1 MSQFVKVF
9 HFFRKKC
16 SLFFLNG
23 LVLLKI
29 LHKFATMKRITEKQS
44 RHSLTTQVVLWVV
57 GFVYVLFVTALFI
70 MFQYARESIYQ
81 EAMEKARQTLHTTEL
96 RIDNTLNEV
105 ETATRSLH
113 WTIEKR
119 LHRPEIMDSLCR
131 QFLKENPHIQSC
143 AIAFEP
149 DVYPEHGTYFE
160 VYASRSHA
168 DSTQINVAVNA
179 RNNLYTREKWYFIP
193 LHHGEPIWIDP
204 YVDVEHDETS
214 IITSYGMPLH
224 NKEGELVGVL
234 SVQISME
241 WFADLVLSLKPF
253 PNSHASIM
261 GTDGH
266 LIVHPDS
273 TFKAHEAFFTE
284 AFNDPA
290 NEAHLAAMSMKT
302 GHIGHGK
309 MQMDGKQ
316 SFIFYHPFKNA
327 GWSVAIV
334 CPESDIFSSYN
345 SLLGYMLIISFV
357 GLLLL
362 ALFCFFITHRELKP
376 LQKLV
381 DAAQQMASGQMD
393 EPVKRSLR
401 TDEVGYVQNTFRQ
414 MQQRISQ
421 HIADVTQLTEVL
433 KQRHKDLELA
443 YEQAREADRMKD
455 AVILNMSD
463 RMEQSVKVIHAT
475 IDDFRKH
482 VTDMDAQECRL
493 MADKIQKH
501 TELTTDLLINL
512 LDIADKKK
520 EDSL

>member
-1 MSQFVKVF
+1 
-9 HFFRKKC
+9 
-16 SLFFLNG
+16 
-23 LVLLKI
+23 
-29 LHKFATMKRITEKQS
+29 MKRLTEKQS
-44 RHSLTTQVVLWVV
+44 RHSLTTQIVLWVV
-57 GFVYVLFVTALFI
+57 GFVSVLFVTALFI
-70 MFQYARESIYQ
+70 MFHHARQSIYQ
-81 EAMEKARQTLHTTEL
+81 EAMEKARQTLRTTEL

-113 WTIEKR
+113 WTVEKR

-131 QFLKENPHIQSC
+131 QLLKENPHIQSC
-143 AIAFEP
+143 VIAFEP
-149 DVYPEHGTYFE
+149 GVYPEYGTYYE
-160 VYASRSHA
+160 VYASRSHT
-168 DSTQINVAVNA
+168 DSTQINVAVNGGKK
-179 RNNLYTREKWYFIP
+179 LYTREKWYFIP
-193 LHHGEPIWIDP
+193 LHHGSPIWIDP
-204 YVDVEHDETS
+204 YIDEEHGETS

-234 SVQISME
+234 SAQISMK

-273 TFKAHEAFFTE
+273 TIEEHDAFFTE
-284 AFNDPA
+284 AFNEPTS
-290 NEAHLAAMSMKT
+290 EGHLAAISMKT
-302 GHIGHGK
+302 GHVGHGEIE
-309 MQMDGKQ
+309 MDGEQ
-316 SFIFYHPFKNA
+316 NFIFYHPFENA

-334 CPESDIFSSYN
+334 CPESDIFNSYY
-345 SLLGYMLIISFV
+345 SLLRYTLIISFS

-362 ALFCFFITHRELKP
+362 ALFCFFISHRQLKP

-381 DAAQQMASGQMD
+381 DEARRMANGQMD
-393 EPVKRSLR
+393 ELVKKSNR

-414 MQQRISQ
+414 MQQSISQ
-421 HIADVTQLTEVL
+421 HIADITHLTEVL
-433 KQRHKDLELA
+433 SQRNKDLKLA

-463 RMEQSVKVIHAT
+463 RMEESVKVIHAT
-475 IDDFRKH
+475 IDDFRQR
-482 VTDMDAQECRL
+482 VTDMDADECRH

-501 TELTTDLLINL
+501 TEITTELLINL

-520 EDSL
+520 EGEL